1 MPVQRFE
8 LDRCFAKW
16 EEKKAGTPD
25 PTWGV
30 NAAKAARIAAVQTL
44 KRIVT
49 ATDLETAKSM
59 AQATLGLMEDQK
71 FFLAV
76 AANETDQ
83 DSATSMGVVRRKDTS
98 DEQVTFH
105 RSGGE
110 KSWHPYTPFQMSNR
124 DSNDW
129 TRMRKGGWWLR
140 RGPRF
145 DAMRYWHQFSDFAR
159 FPGLQ
164 YFANIPELLCRA
176 QSIDIPT
183 VTQVMQAYNQA
194 SLAHSSAYWSDAI
207 LEVLEKRERED
218 GDRSRG
224 SQRGTLLCCGCWLTT
239 SADCSWPVHR
249 PCSHVAWPEMPT
261 GANSIWALPNGRGR
275 GRRGLAGKCV
285 SRRPCAL
292 AGPRGR
298 WKMGRLCKATA
309 LRSWPMGRRWKPTLP
324 KLQHVR
330 NGLIVWRLSHQ
341 EKRKR
346 AEQLEVEAEEKRKA
360 AEEEAKRKAEA
371 AAAEAE
377 AKAAERKRALEE
389 QHDWL
394 HMGQQGS
401 VSEPAPSF
409 ADVCGAL
416 DGERMTSSESLD
428 SDQPKI
434 PDKFQRLA
442 LLGHLEVD
450 AEIARGISLR
460 ESLRQG
466 GRLWLTCP
474 AKLDEKSRAADAE
487 IARGIS
493 LRESLRQG
501 GRLWLTCPAKL
512 DEKSRAALW
521 NRSRPVEH
529 FDLFLSHTW
538 MTAGKWKLLSLLLQS
553 GSHKVLFVWVLGV
566 GATAV
571 LTVLGVL
578 PSPWTVHVHLLDCH
592 LSSAVGPWILLASAL
607 ATVFGLLAAPY
618 FPNIRRRSDVCF
630 MDVASIHQSDT
641 DLMERGIYGIGGFL
655 NISSELRVL
664 WSAPYLSSSWVQLD
678 NG

>member
-1 MPVQRFE
+1 
-8 LDRCFAKW
+8 
-16 EEKKAGTPD
+16 
-25 PTWGV
+25 
-30 NAAKAARIAAVQTL
+30 
-44 KRIVT
+44 
-49 ATDLETAKSM
+49 
-59 AQATLGLMEDQK
+59 
-71 FFLAV
+71 
-76 AANETDQ
+76 
-83 DSATSMGVVRRKDTS
+83 
-98 DEQVTFH
+98 
-105 RSGGE
+105 
-110 KSWHPYTPFQMSNR
+110 
-124 DSNDW
+124 
-129 TRMRKGGWWLR
+129 
-140 RGPRF
+140 
-145 DAMRYWHQFSDFAR
+145 
-159 FPGLQ
+159 
-164 YFANIPELLCRA
+164 
-176 QSIDIPT
+176 
-183 VTQVMQAYNQA
+183 
-194 SLAHSSAYWSDAI
+194 
-207 LEVLEKRERED
+207 
-218 GDRSRG
+218 
-224 SQRGTLLCCGCWLTT
+224 
-239 SADCSWPVHR
+239 
-249 PCSHVAWPEMPT
+249 
-261 GANSIWALPNGRGR
+261 
-275 GRRGLAGKCV
+275 
-285 SRRPCAL
+285 
-292 AGPRGR
+292 
-298 WKMGRLCKATA
+298 
-309 LRSWPMGRRWKPTLP
+309 
-324 KLQHVR
+324 
-330 NGLIVWRLSHQ
+330 
-341 EKRKR
+341 
-346 AEQLEVEAEEKRKA
+346 
-360 AEEEAKRKAEA
+360 
-371 AAAEAE
+371 
-377 AKAAERKRALEE
+377 
-389 QHDWL
+389 
-394 HMGQQGS
+394 MGQQGS

-442 LLGHLEVD
+442 LLGHLEV
-450 AEIARGISLR
+450 
-460 ESLRQG
+460 
-466 GRLWLTCP
+466 
-474 AKLDEKSRAADAE
+474 DAE

-664 WSAPYLSSSWVQLD
+664 WSAPYLSSSWAQLD
-678 NG
+678 NGCCCSLSKFSPPTTEHEPRMF